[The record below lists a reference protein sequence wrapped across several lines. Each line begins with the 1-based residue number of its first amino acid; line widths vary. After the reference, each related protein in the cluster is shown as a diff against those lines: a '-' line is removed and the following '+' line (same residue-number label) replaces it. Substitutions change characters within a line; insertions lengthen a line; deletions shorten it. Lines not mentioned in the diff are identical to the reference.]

1 MIYEAS
7 IVPCLNIMKKIKS
20 FVFFIM
26 LGVAATSWAIP
37 EVEPNDDNAQTI
49 TSGDSIVGTI
59 SSTSDKDYY
68 AITTD
73 AEGILTVK
81 FETDISQQAGYSI
94 YILDTSGTVFASEVC
109 DYDCSSSRGE
119 SRTISVGLSVAGTY
133 FVYVRS
139 KYSSMTPEGSY
150 TMTATFA
157 AGTLSG
163 IEVEPNDD
171 TAQNITSGEAILGT
185 ISSSSDIDWY
195 VLAAS
200 GEGSLD
206 VSMITEQTNS
216 SYYFSFYVF
225 DSDNNILVSEF
236 CGSDCTNGGKN
247 ILAGLKSAGNYFI
260 GVVSDSS
267 FGAPEGAYTLRATYS
282 NVVIQGLEFE
292 PNDTYSQAQSI
303 FSSRPIKGSI
313 SSSDDLDWYTL
324 SISDSAILAVSFSAK
339 HIQYT
344 DWLITYFDQNRNFI
358 NSISCGG
365 AECVQAGVAM
375 NINAL
380 GSGSV
385 YLLVESA
392 SQSNYPYG
400 EYELKVISSVL
411 PDTPTIP
418 TNLAASNGTSQ
429 NRISLTWDDEQ
440 TGNGYIV
447 YRSDATDGSYTQI
460 AKTNTTTVTD
470 HAVIAGVD
478 YYYKVK
484 ATNLSGESEFSSS
497 VVGRL
502 ADGPLAISDL
512 IVTSTGPDYAQ
523 LSFSAPSDVSGSSV
537 AVKRYEIRYS
547 KYQITASNWAS
558 ATSFNN
564 SLIPKTPKSTETIQ
578 VTGLAPETTYWF
590 GVKSLD
596 QSDFISD
603 ISTIASA
610 STSELISLS
619 QNSFAITLNG
629 TSSSLHTV
637 TLTNLSSSASFTYES
652 ILSGVGLTGATS
664 DSSDASSGLQ
674 DRGGVVTNNK
684 LPAIIPDDVYDWIIK
699 FTDGVSPQNRQM
711 FIPDLTARGGILQKD
726 IPSENMQLWM
736 FPVNQPNTLAK
747 ILKFLLADVRVEYAE
762 PSYPIQLRELPEDPY
777 VSLLWGLKNT
787 GQKGIGR
794 DWDLSKNSA
803 GLEDA
808 DIKIEQAWEITTGSP
823 DVIVAVFDTGIDF
836 THPDLA
842 DNVWIN
848 AGEIPGNGI
857 DDDRNGY
864 IDDVRGWNYCADN
877 GDVRDDHYHGT
888 HVSGTIGAVGGNGQ
902 GVVGVAPNVKIM
914 TLKILG
920 GSRGC
925 NGSSVDIK
933 RALKYAADNGAT
945 AMNHSWGCKYPG
957 TSQCQ
962 ESKTINDG
970 ITYTQRRGLLFVQAA
985 GNDSANNDNIRS
997 DFWSSDFPSGISVAA
1012 TTRRDGIAEF
1022 SNYGRKT
1029 VDLGAPGV
1037 AILSTVPN
1045 NNYAYLPGT
1054 SMASPHVAGAAALI
1068 KAFRPNWGYSQIK
1081 ASLMSGTDPLSALT
1095 NRTVSGGRLNIGESL
1110 SRLFPRWMSIV
1121 SGESGTIAPNQSI
1134 EISFMVSGAGLPN
1147 GPHEGSIEFNFTGT
1161 NKFTKAVDIKLN
1173 KGSLGLASGASVA
1186 EFLQEPRN
1194 LSVSSITS
1202 DPSIDIDWDN
1212 VSGAVSYLVQRGL
1225 SLEGTYTDLASVTAN
1240 KIVDLTAEAEQ
1251 LYFYRVI
1258 ANFELGSSAP
1268 SKIISASR
1276 SLLSADIEISTTKL
1290 ESENH
1295 SLLEDIVIPI
1305 TLLNKGPNAVENG
1318 YLKYTI
1324 PTGLEP
1330 VAAVFNGGS
1339 CDEIDFSISCSVGSL
1354 EVNEAEVIT
1363 ITLRPVAAKS
1373 YVISFRGLSSVN
1385 DPLDN
1390 DSSNNS
1396 LIIAASV
1403 ATIYD
1408 MSIKGEIDQNRND
1421 RAFFEVINNGPGDAT
1436 DIGITFEHDGNIAL
1450 VLIPDQG
1457 SCSTINNVPSCALG
1471 DMESGSRS
1479 KIMVTQSVVEN
1490 VILKASVSGE
1500 FDSSSPNNVASVNL
1514 GSLNNLDSDGDGVS
1528 DGIDAFPNNA
1538 LYSTDTDNDGMPDA
1552 WEVQYGLNLNDASDA
1567 SSDQDNDGVTALD
1580 EFLAGTIPSGS
1591 LDIDGNAQYDA
1602 LTDGLLLLRG
1612 MFGLDGGALVT
1623 GTVASDA
1630 LYTESVDIESRI
1642 ATLGVLADIDG
1653 NGTIDALTDG
1663 LLALRYLF
1671 GLQGDTLIN
1680 GVVADDA
1687 TRTSAEEIEAHLET
1701 LMPAI

>member
-1 MIYEAS
+1 MIHAPS
-7 IVPCLNIMKKIKS
+7 VVRFLKMMKKIKS
-20 FVFFIM
+20 FIFFIM
-26 LGVAATSWAIP
+26 LSVAATSWAIP
-37 EVEPNDDNAQTI
+37 EVEPNDDTAQTI

-68 AITTD
+68 AIVTD
-73 AEGILTVK
+73 SEGTLTVK
-81 FETDISQQAGYSI
+81 FETDVDQYEGYEI
-94 YILDTSGTVFASEVC
+94 FILDASGNVLASEIC
-109 DYDCSSSRGE
+109 DRDCVSSQGE
-119 SRTISVGLSVAGTY
+119 SRSISVGLSAAGTY
-133 FVYVRS
+133 FVFVRS
-139 KYSSMTPEGSY
+139 ESSYTTPEGTY
-150 TMTATFA
+150 TMTATFV

-163 IEVEPNDD
+163 VEVEPNDD

-195 VLAAS
+195 ALAVS

-206 VSMITEQTNS
+206 VSMITEQANN

-236 CGSDCTNGGKN
+236 CGSDCIGEGKN
-247 ILAGLKSAGNYFI
+247 ITAGLKSAGNYFI

-282 NVVIQGLEFE
+282 NEVIQGLEFE

-303 FSSRPIKGSI
+303 FSSMLIKGSI

-344 DWLITYFDQNRNFI
+344 DWLISYFDQNRNFI

-392 SQSNYPYG
+392 SQTNYPYG

-418 TNLAASNGTSQ
+418 TNLAASNRTSQ

-440 TGNGYIV
+440 SGNGYIV
-447 YRSDATDGSYTQI
+447 YRSDATDGVYTQI
-460 AKTNTTTVTD
+460 ATTNATTLTD
-470 HAVIAGVD
+470 QAVIAGVD

-484 ATNLSGESEFSSS
+484 ATNLAGESELSSS
-497 VVGRL
+497 VIGRL
-502 ADGPLAISDL
+502 ADGPLSISDL
-512 IVTSTGPDYAQ
+512 VITSTGPDYAQ
-523 LSFSAPSDVSGSSV
+523 LSFSAPSEVSGSSI

-547 KYQITASNWAS
+547 KYKITASNWAS

-564 SLIPKTPKSTETIQ
+564 SLTPKKPSSTETIQ
-578 VTGLAPETTYWF
+578 VTGLVPETNYWF

-629 TSSSLHTV
+629 TDSSLHTV

-652 ILSGVGLTGATS
+652 ILSGVGLTGAIS

-684 LPAIIPDDVYDWIIK
+684 LPNIIPDDVYDWIIK
-699 FTDGVSPQNRQM
+699 FTDGVSNVDRQTV
-711 FIPDLTARGGILQKD
+711 ISDLTLLGGVLQKD
-726 IPSENMQLWM
+726 VLTENMQLWR
-736 FPVNQPNTLAK
+736 FPANSSRAFAEV
-747 ILKFLLADVRVEYAE
+747 LKFIVSNMQIEYIE
-762 PSYPIQLRELPEDPY
+762 PNYPISLRGLPDDPY
-777 VSLLWGLKNT
+777 VSELWGLKNT
-787 GQKGIGR
+787 GQNDGLIG
-794 DWDLSKNSA
+794 
-803 GLEDA
+803 A
-808 DIKIEQAWEITTGSP
+808 DIDIEKAWDITAGSQE
-823 DVIVAVFDTGIDF
+823 VVVAVFDSGTNF

-842 DNVWIN
+842 DNIWIN
-848 AGEIPGNGI
+848 EDEVPGNGI

-864 IDDVRGWNYCADN
+864 IDDVRGWNYCSNN
-877 GDVRDDHYHGT
+877 GDVRDDHDHGS
-888 HVSGTIGAVGGNGQ
+888 HVAGTIGAVGGNGE
-902 GVVGVAPNVKIM
+902 GIVGVASNVRIM
-914 TLKILG
+914 TLKIG
-920 GSRGC
+920 FGSGC
-925 NGSSVDIK
+925 NADFIDIK
-933 RALKYAADNGAT
+933 RALKYAADNGASI
-945 AMNHSWGCKYPG
+945 MNHSWGCANPG
-957 TSQCQ
+957 SASCS
-962 ESKTINDG
+962 ESRSINEG
-970 ITYTQRRGLLFVQAA
+970 IEYTQRRGLLFVQAA
-985 GNDSANNDNIRS
+985 GNDSLNTDFTSA
-997 DFWSSDFPSGISVAA
+997 DFWSGEYASIISVAA
-1012 TTRRDGIAEF
+1012 TTRQDDIAEF
-1022 SNYGRKT
+1022 SNYGRGT
-1029 VDLGAPGV
+1029 VDLGAPGTS
-1037 AILSTVPN
+1037 ILSTVRN
-1045 NNYAYLPGT
+1045 NKYKSFSGT

-1081 ASLMSGTDPLSALT
+1081 ASLMSGTDPLSTLA

-1110 SRLFPRWMSIV
+1110 GSLFPRWMSIV

-1134 EISFMVSGAGLPN
+1134 EVSFLVSGAGLPN

-1161 NKFTKAVDIKLN
+1161 NKFTKALDIKLN
-1173 KGSLGLASGASVA
+1173 KGSLGQASGTSVA

-1276 SLLSADIEISTTKL
+1276 SLLSADIKISTTKL
-1290 ESENH
+1290 QSENY
-1295 SLLEDIVIPI
+1295 SLSEDIVIPI
-1305 TLLNKGPNAVENG
+1305 TLLNKGPNTVENG
-1318 YLKYTI
+1318 YLKYSV

-1330 VAAVFNGGS
+1330 VSAVFTGSS
-1339 CDEIDFSISCSVGSL
+1339 CDEIDFSFICDVGAL
-1354 EVNEAEVIT
+1354 EVNQVEVIT
-1363 ITLRPVAAKS
+1363 VTLRPIVAKS
-1373 YVISFRGLSSVN
+1373 FIVSFRGLSSVN

-1390 DSSNNS
+1390 DLSNNS
-1396 LIIAASV
+1396 LIVSTSV
-1403 ATIYD
+1403 ATSYD
-1408 MSIKGEIDQNRND
+1408 MSIEGEIDQNRND

-1436 DIGITFEHDGNIAL
+1436 DIGITFEHDGDIAL

-1500 FDSSSPNNVASVNL
+1500 FDSSSPNNVTSVNL
-1514 GSLNNLDSDGDGVS
+1514 GSLNDLDSDGDGVR
-1528 DGIDAFPNNA
+1528 DGYDAFPNNA

-1552 WEVQYGLNLNDASDA
+1552 WEVLYGLNPNDASDA
-1567 SSDQDNDGVTALD
+1567 TSDQDNDGVSALD

-1612 MFGLDGGALVT
+1612 MFGLDGDALVT

-1663 LLALRYLF
+1663 LLTLRYLF
-1671 GLQGDTLIN
+1671 GLQGETLID

-1701 LMPAI
+1701 LMPAL